1 LITLLIQCKKLKHY
15 RLIQLSK
22 QNVES
27 AGMTRSIA
35 CDLPCHGIDID
46 LGEVYV
52 AYRNIA
58 VSRRCTEV
66 DNMDRS
72 TVRMKKASGFKK
84 LMSGFK
90 GSSQHNVA
98 AA

>member
-1 LITLLIQCKKLKHY
+1 MQCKKLKHY

-35 CDLPCHGIDID
+35 CDLPRHGID

-52 AYRNIA
+52 AYRSIA
-58 VSRRCTEV
+58 VSRRSTQV

-72 TVRMKKASGFKK
+72 TVRMKKASGFK
-84 LMSGFK
+84 
-90 GSSQHNVA
+90 N
-98 AA
+98 